1 MELKVFTLPTCP
13 TCPLAKTTA
22 FEVAQKFGIAFKEVN
37 MATEE
42 GVREGLAYDIM
53 STPSIAID
61 EEVIVRGRFISKEK
75 LEEEVSKRLEKWK
88 TRASKE

>member
-1 MELKVFTLPTCP
+1 
-13 TCPLAKTTA
+13 LAKTFA
-22 FEVAQKFGIAFKEVN
+22 LEVAQKFGIAFKEVN

-42 GVREGLAYDIM
+42 GVKEGLAYDIM

-75 LEEEVSKRLEKWK
+75 LEEEVSRRLEKWK
-88 TRASKE
+88 TRVSKE